1 MGLRLVPHYTQHIVD
16 ALHSQAMKHRVEEE
30 REEGQQNQIELRPVA
45 YDENRCLLLY
55 EGSIPG
61 DGVRKVGGREGYS
74 NQHHHD
80 AALQEPV
87 LMLGGSLLGRAGDF
101 CGIHSSS

>member
-1 MGLRLVPHYTQHIVD
+1 MPQYTQDIVD
-16 ALHSQAMKHRVEEE
+16 ALHSQAVKHWMEEE
-30 REEGQQNQIELRPVA
+30 REVGQQNQIELRPVA
-45 YDENRCLLLY
+45 YGTSHRLLLY

-74 NQHHHD
+74 DQHHHD

-101 CGIHSSS
+101 CSIHSSS